1 MINSCVLLISE
12 FRYVCICL
20 CLYVCLCAHV
30 YTHPFHF
37 MWVYMCFPHTC
48 TCRMPYCVRPLYS
61 PGPSC
66 WVRGIEEGSHLTE
79 RDKFHKMHEVLT
91 CTHYHSVA
99 ESVFLV
105 LQVSNTC
112 VVCCSCVCVLCTTQS
127 HSAATQPHTLI
138 PLGCMHECPIE
149 CACTCSCVHTCAAL
163 HAIHPN
169 FLLLVFTLQLI

>member
-1 MINSCVLLISE
+1 MHGHLYTCTCV
-12 FRYVCICL
+12 YV
-20 CLYVCLCAHV
+20 H
-30 YTHPFHF
+30 TPFHF

-66 WVRGIEEGSHLTE
+66 RIRGIEEGSHLTG

-112 VVCCSCVCVLCTTQS
+112 VVCCSCVSVCCAL
-127 HSAATQPHTLI
+127 HSPILQLHSPTHLSLSAV
-138 PLGCMHECPIE
+138 CMHAPL
-149 CACTCSCVHTCAAL
+149 SVHAPV
-163 HAIHPN
+163 HDSP
-169 FLLLVFTLQLI
+169 TL